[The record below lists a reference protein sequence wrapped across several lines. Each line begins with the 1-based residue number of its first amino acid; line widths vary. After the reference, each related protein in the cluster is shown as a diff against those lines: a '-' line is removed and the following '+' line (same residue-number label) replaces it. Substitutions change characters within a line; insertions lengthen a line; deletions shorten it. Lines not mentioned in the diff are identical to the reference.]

1 MSETNFLSALLD
13 FSPISRVRRNHALE
27 HATMQVLA
35 EQHGTVRLVG
45 RSSFWG
51 FTIYGDVDT
60 ENLLH
65 AAREGLRRLKAGQR
79 TMAIH
84 PNCGSNYAVAGTIAG
99 LGAFL
104 ALGGLSRDR
113 EERFL
118 DRLARLPLA
127 CAVGTLGVI
136 LSRPLGTAFQA
147 HVTTEAD
154 VGDLHIA
161 GVTRSEQAGTT
172 VHFVQTETESATAQ
186 GD

>member
-1 MSETNFLSALLD
+1 MSRGFLSRMLD
-13 FSPISRVRRNHALE
+13 LPMVSRVRRNHALE
-27 HATMQVLA
+27 HATIQVLA
-35 EQHGTVRLVG
+35 EQRRARRLVG

-60 ENLLH
+60 QDLFK
-65 AAREGLRRLKAGQR
+65 AAHEGLRRLKAGQR
-79 TMAIH
+79 AMAIH

-104 ALGGLSRDR
+104 AMGGLAQD
-113 EERFL
+113 ENERLL

-127 CAVGTLGVI
+127 CAMGTLGVI

-154 VGDLHIA
+154 VGDLSIA
-161 GVTRSEQAGTT
+161 SIAKREQPGAT
-172 VHFVQTETESATAQ
+172 VHFVRTE
-186 GD
+186 G